1 MHWSSKS
8 STVSALRDRLLA
20 AAAVLMFGGFAGPR
34 VHAQQDPQAGA
45 QAPQAISETTGA
57 AFKSDVTTMNS
68 VPLLGPK
75 EDPALH
81 IDFAPAVWAARVRA
95 DSALGGPTFSVDG
108 DLGLNGY
115 EAAFNGELAISWDEF
130 WRVQLTGWTFSTDA
144 SITSTVSGAFGS
156 VNIAVGDRLSN
167 SFAAASAGGEF
178 SATLWRPFSTRQFP
192 WGGNTP
198 QPGNIASDGRPIVD
212 FGIQAIGAVRWYS
225 ASMTV
230 NDLTAGTSASWSLGA
245 VMPGVGGGIEFN
257 FNMVDRVSWL
267 RSVRFEA
274 AGGTGSNFTNGQYF
288 IFARAGLRAMFTEQI
303 GGEFGY
309 RLEDFNLSSN
319 GASFDGGVQGLY
331 VGIDV
336 RF

>member
-8 STVSALRDRLLA
+8 SVLSALRARA
-20 AAAVLMFGGFAGPR
+20 RAVAPALVCGGFAVPLA
-34 VHAQQDPQAGA
+34 HAQQETQAPHGA
-45 QAPQAISETTGA
+45 QAPSDA

-75 EDPALH
+75 EDSALH

-95 DSALGGPTFSVDG
+95 DSALSGPTFSVDD

-178 SATLWRPFSTRQFP
+178 NATLWRPFSTRQFP
-192 WGGNTP
+192 WGGSTP

-245 VMPGVGGGIEFN
+245 VMPGIGGGIEFD

-309 RLEDFNLSSN
+309 RLEDFNLSGN

>member
-1 MHWSSKS
+1 MALIVGSLAQTRANARQDAPPSQAA
-8 STVSALRDRLLA
+8 SATEG
-20 AAAVLMFGGFAGPR
+20 AVF
-34 VHAQQDPQAGA
+34 Q
-45 QAPQAISETTGA
+45 
-57 AFKSDVTTMNS
+57 SDVTTMKS

-75 EDPALH
+75 EDSALR
-81 IDFAPAVWAARVRA
+81 IDFAPAAWAARVRA
-95 DSALGGPTFSVDG
+95 DSSLGGPTFSVDG

-115 EAAFNGELAISWDEF
+115 EAAFNGELAISWGEF

-144 SITSTVSGAFGS
+144 SITSTVSGDFGS

-178 SATLWRPFSTRQFP
+178 NATLWRPFSTQQFP
-192 WGGNTP
+192 WGGRTP

-245 VMPGVGGGIEFN
+245 VMPGIGGGIEFD

-274 AGGTGSNFTNGQYF
+274 AGGTGSNFSNGQYF

-309 RLEDFNLSSN
+309 RLEDFNLSGN